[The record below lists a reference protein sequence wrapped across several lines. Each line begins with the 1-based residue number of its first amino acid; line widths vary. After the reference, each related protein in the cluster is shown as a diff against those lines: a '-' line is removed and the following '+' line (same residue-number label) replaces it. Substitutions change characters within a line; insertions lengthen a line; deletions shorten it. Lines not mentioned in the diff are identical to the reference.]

1 MANAAPC
8 AAADAQTPITQ
19 IDFARAGVVTPQM
32 AAVAAAEGREPEAV
46 RAAVAAGRTA
56 IPANIHHAS
65 LVPAGVGSTLE
76 GVPLSTKVNVN
87 LGISGDLA
95 DEALE
100 WEKVDVALELG
111 ADAIMDLSNSGKTR
125 AFRRAL
131 VEKSPAMIGTVPM
144 YDAIG
149 YLEKALIAIT
159 PEDFL

>member
-1 MANAAPC
+1 MVPVSY
-8 AAADAQTPITQ
+8 THP
-19 IDFARAGVVTPQM
+19 RAGVVTPQM

-95 DEALE
+95 EMCIRD
-100 WEKVDVALELG
+100 
-111 ADAIMDLSNSGKTR
+111 
-125 AFRRAL
+125 
-131 VEKSPAMIGTVPM
+131 SPYTVPTTS
-144 YDAIG
+144 YPGSLQPRDGRAG
-149 YLEKALIAIT
+149 
-159 PEDFL
+159 

>member
-95 DEALE
+95 DEARGMGEGGRGPGTGRRRHHGSFQLRQ
-100 WEKVDVALELG
+100 DPRLPP
-111 ADAIMDLSNSGKTR
+111 R
-125 AFRRAL
+125 AR
-131 VEKSPAMIGTVPM
+131 
-144 YDAIG
+144 
-149 YLEKALIAIT
+149 
-159 PEDFL
+159 